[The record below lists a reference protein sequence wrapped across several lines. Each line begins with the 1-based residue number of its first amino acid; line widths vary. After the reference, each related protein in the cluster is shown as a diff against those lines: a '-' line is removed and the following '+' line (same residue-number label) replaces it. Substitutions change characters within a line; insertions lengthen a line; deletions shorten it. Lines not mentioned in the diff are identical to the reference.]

1 MIPLTPAEIA
11 TATRGSLA
19 GVDGGDARGLV
30 GVSVDSRAVE
40 NGDLFVAI
48 AGERVDGHDYA
59 AEAVAAGARCIL
71 SARPLHAEDGTPL
84 PCVVVDDPTL
94 ALGALAAWYRRERL
108 TCTVVGITGSSGKT
122 STKDLVARVL
132 SAGAPTVS
140 AKGSFNSEV
149 GLPLTVLR
157 AARPRPSSCLDRHPQ
172 RGRCVRTA
180 DGRHDDGACGH
191 IRRVGVSGHPRDRR
205 PTR

>member
-19 GVDGGDARGLV
+19 GVDDGDARGIV

-71 SARPLHAEDGTPL
+71 SARPLRPRAPAL
-84 PCVVVDDPTL
+84 PGSLAFSKRPPRTL
-94 ALGALAAWYRRERL
+94 
-108 TCTVVGITGSSGKT
+108 CGS
-122 STKDLVARVL
+122 APRAPRV
-132 SAGAPTVS
+132 
-140 AKGSFNSEV
+140 
-149 GLPLTVLR
+149 R
-157 AARPRPSSCLDRHPQ
+157 AASARESCAL
-172 RGRCVRTA
+172 
-180 DGRHDDGACGH
+180 
-191 IRRVGVSGHPRDRR
+191 
-205 PTR
+205 